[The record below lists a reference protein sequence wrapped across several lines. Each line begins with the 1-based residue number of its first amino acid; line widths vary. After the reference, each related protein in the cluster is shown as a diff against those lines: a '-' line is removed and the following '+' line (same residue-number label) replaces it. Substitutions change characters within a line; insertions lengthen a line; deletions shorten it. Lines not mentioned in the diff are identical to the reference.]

1 MASFDNVVEDM
12 SIAQKLEVYQ
22 GLQQQVSTNTRL
34 LTTPL
39 ILHPYASQS
48 SFSCFYHLGLVADSD
63 GGSDHEVA

>member
-1 MASFDNVVEDM
+1 MAVRYMASFDNVVEDM

-39 ILHPYASQS
+39 S
-48 SFSCFYHLGLVADSD
+48 SIPTRLNPPFHVFII
-63 GGSDHEVA
+63 